1 MKKRDRDMLILAVLA
16 FFLFR
21 KKDAPAPVPVVV
33 APSTPQPVGPVTS
46 TLTQPDG
53 TQITVE
59 RAKPGG
65 GPLNFAD
72 PAANAPASATVP

>member
-1 MKKRDRDMLILAVLA
+1 MTKRDKDMLLLLGLL
-16 FFLFR
+16 FLFLR
-21 KKDAPAPVPVVV
+21 KKAEPAPAT
-33 APSTPQPVGPVTS
+33 TPQPVGPVTS